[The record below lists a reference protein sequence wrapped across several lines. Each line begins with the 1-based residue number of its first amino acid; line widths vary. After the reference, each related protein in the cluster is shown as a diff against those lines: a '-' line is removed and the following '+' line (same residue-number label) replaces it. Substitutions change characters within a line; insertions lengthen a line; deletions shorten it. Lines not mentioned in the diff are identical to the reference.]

1 MHHDDGAPIHAAMRA
16 EAMLEAGDLDCY
28 AVWKR
33 ILRAVEELQRVEGGA
48 WSTGALS
55 LILATGLYCDVVRH
69 RSARS

>member
-33 ILRAVEELQRVEGGA
+33 ILRAVEELQRVEPGA
-48 WSTGALS
+48 Q
-55 LILATGLYCDVVRH
+55 VH
-69 RSARS
+69 